1 MTGRRLRDSA
11 TLGAGVISLAL
22 VLAPPGHAL
31 DDCGVGMYYNNYN
44 GQCEPWA
51 PVGVNFAPAVPVPV
65 VDPVPIGIGFDP
77 VPLGIGFDPGFGLN
91 IPNVAPYLRVPG
103 VPGIPGI
110 PGVHVPGVPG
120 IPGVHVPGVP
130 GVHVPDV
137 RAPDVRVPEVR
148 APEVRAPEVRAPEIH
163 PRR

>member
-65 VDPVPIGIGFDP
+65 VDPVPIGVGFDP
-77 VPLGIGFDPGFGLN
+77 VPIGIGFDPGFGLN
-91 IPNVAPYLRVPG
+91 IPNVAPYLRVPN
-103 VPGIPGI
+103 
-110 PGVHVPGVPG
+110 VPG

-130 GVHVPDV
+130 DVRVPGVPDVRVPDVRVPEV

-148 APEVRAPEVRAPEIH
+148 APEVRAPEFH